1 MESLGEIAFGAFT
14 VFMLIV
20 ALKLTT
26 QKHKHYSK
34 S

>member
-1 MESLGEIAFGAFT
+1 MVDLGEIVFGVFT

-26 QKHKHYSK
+26 QKHKHSM
-34 S
+34 